1 MFLYLVPLL
10 PHDIDCSGVE
20 RCLDILYR
28 CATSG
33 RWAQHERGAIGYV
46 PGDASIEGVKVVVV
60 SDGHSAERR
69 LLTRVEPEYPE
80 TLQQLQ
86 IGGTVRLAVTIS
98 PRGTVEK
105 VALLGG
111 NPILAEAA
119 SKSGE
124 AMALYAG
131 AIPDHN

>member
-1 MFLYLVPLL
+1 
-10 PHDIDCSGVE
+10 
-20 RCLDILYR
+20 
-28 CATSG
+28 
-33 RWAQHERGAIGYV
+33 
-46 PGDASIEGVKVVVV
+46 VKVVVV

>member
-1 MFLYLVPLL
+1 M
-10 PHDIDCSGVE
+10 
-20 RCLDILYR
+20 
-28 CATSG
+28 
-33 RWAQHERGAIGYV
+33 
-46 PGDASIEGVKVVVV
+46 
-60 SDGHSAERR
+60 
-69 LLTRVEPEYPE
+69 LTRVEPEYLE
-80 TLQQLQ
+80 TLQPLQ

-124 AMALYAG
+124 AIGLYAG